1 MTEVLSPEF
10 LKTTVASFKDGRK
23 AFSNC
28 FLMPDELQRL
38 TAKKKLFVLSN
49 SEWLFLLCSRGDY
62 FSAYYYAFDFSTG
75 ESAKDLFGAESFSKE
90 ILLDVT
96 FRGASGDRE
105 TVKKLVSC
113 GVFKEYKTYK
123 RMTLSLKDIE
133 KERLEAKLA
142 PGYRLEKSACFTDV
156 LSLWKEAL
164 DEKSTPLP
172 DSDAFARFEENGLFY
187 ALKDKEDKL
196 GCVLIL
202 NRKGK
207 TALAEHLVCSPTH
220 RRKGLAKSLFQKV
233 LAQAKESGVTTVKL
247 WVDEKNAPAVSL
259 YEKLG
264 FLDDGTKSEQ
274 YKK

>member
-38 TAKKKLFVLSN
+38 TAEKKLFVLSN

-142 PGYRLEKSACFTDV
+142 PGYRLEKSACYTDV
-156 LSLWKEAL
+156 FSLWKEAL

-187 ALKDKEDKL
+187 ALKDKEDEL

-207 TALAEHLVCSPTH
+207 TALAEHLVCSPAH
-220 RRKGLAKSLFQKV
+220 RRKGLAKSLFQKA
-233 LAQAKESGVTTVKL
+233 LAQAKESGVTAVKL